1 MKFRRASSIPPTIDP
16 DSLSIDREKSP
27 SSRWKTIII
36 RKRERE
42 VLRRFAGNP
51 DRKNER
57 NFDLQCVLS
66 YKRGSW
72 CKGHGREMNTEGER
86 RNRTRERKGKLIDY
100 EVSCDNTA
108 AQSCR

>member
-1 MKFRRASSIPPTIDP
+1 
-16 DSLSIDREKSP
+16 
-27 SSRWKTIII
+27 
-36 RKRERE
+36 
-42 VLRRFAGNP
+42 LRRFAGNP

-86 RNRTRERKGKLIDY
+86 RKRTRERKGKLIDY

-108 AQSCR
+108 AQSLVDKFQGGSTERKSVKERCTVVDCWLLLLREEIE